1 MSAPIITASRS
12 SDATGRKGTAQDEN
26 RCQNQPHGTAE
37 GQRDQGRGRWPDIGS
52 SRDGEV
58 EICVQSGSKTF
69 VNDRT
74 DGAVGTIDQDQGGY
88 QQKTPARVMARGLA
102 SK

>member
-1 MSAPIITASRS
+1 
-12 SDATGRKGTAQDEN
+12 
-26 RCQNQPHGTAE
+26 
-37 GQRDQGRGRWPDIGS
+37 
-52 SRDGEV
+52 V

-88 QQKTPARVMARGLA
+88 QQKTAGEGYGQG
-102 SK
+102 SGQ